1 MSQKPQCP
9 QNIATAWACSLPL
22 RGKRHHVCECARAG
36 DGTHCVSELLCV
48 CVCVYI
54 YISICVCA
62 RARIRAPLMSPGG
75 REVSLTRDVGSLG
88 RSLDS

>member
-1 MSQKPQCP
+1 M
-9 QNIATAWACSLPL
+9 
-22 RGKRHHVCECARAG
+22 
-36 DGTHCVSELLCV
+36 CVSVHVQGMGHTACQSSSVCV
-48 CVCVYI
+48 CVCIYI
-54 YISICVCA
+54 YIYVCVCA

>member
-1 MSQKPQCP
+1 M
-9 QNIATAWACSLPL
+9 
-22 RGKRHHVCECARAG
+22 
-36 DGTHCVSELLCV
+36 CVSVHVQGMGHTACQSSSVCV
-48 CVCVYI
+48 CVCI
-54 YISICVCA
+54 YLYICVCA

>member
-36 DGTHCVSELLCV
+36 DGTHCVSELLCM
-48 CVCVYI
+48 CVYI
-54 YISICVCA
+54 YVCA

-75 REVSLTRDVGSLG
+75 REVSLTRDAGSLG